1 VTDERRAWLP
11 AVLALA
17 CVTALFAASAWE
29 RWELL
34 VASPFPIGVDGYYY
48 PIQLREL
55 LAHGSLAYAAPPFA
69 FWLMAP
75 LAAITDPIIG
85 AKLGAAIGG
94 AAIAFPA
101 YALGARL
108 GKSRAAGLV
117 AAALATTSAGSAYL
131 TIEFVKNGIGLTV
144 ALAALVFAL
153 RAIDR
158 PSALRIIVALVAVVA
173 AWLTHKMGAA
183 VAAIALP
190 AAIAEAIGRGALRGR
205 RLIYVVLAIAVTAIV
220 AIAVGI
226 AAPQRFLS
234 PADVALIGHMFAG
247 APRWDLPALE
257 TSGLTIALGNEP
269 TLCVVLGVLA
279 AVLLAAR
286 HAGKPRDL
294 AEIAPRLSPGERVV
308 AWALVAIAVVIGWPY
323 LAVDDPQG
331 LGFRLRIAAFVP
343 MALCAGIVAGAVR
356 AAIDRAVR
364 PRVESFEHLLAP
376 AVLAVLAAV
385 LALRTPGDR
394 DEGRVL
400 THPALV
406 TSALALDGKIPAG
419 DTAIVPERHI
429 AFMVAWYARVP
440 VSLRPEPVPPAHRW
454 RVMPLAFIRAGSP
467 LDDALFAARRE
478 RGLVP
483 PLGVHPRHPNGLVVV
498 AESTWAW
505 ILDHVPADERA
516 RLVAWPTI

>member
-1 VTDERRAWLP
+1 VTDARRAWLP
-11 AVLALA
+11 ALLVLACL
-17 CVTALFAASAWE
+17 VALFAASAWE
-29 RWELL
+29 RWQVLA
-34 VASPFPIGVDGYYY
+34 ASPFPLGVDGYYY

-55 LAHGSLAYAAPPFA
+55 LAHGSLAYPAPPLA

-75 LAAITDPIIG
+75 LAAVTDPITG
-85 AKLGAAIGG
+85 AKLGAALGG

-158 PSALRIIVALVAVVA
+158 PSAMRVIVAIVAITA
-173 AWLTHKMGAA
+173 AWATHKMGAA

-190 AAIAEAIGRGALRGR
+190 AALAEAIGRGALRGR
-205 RLIYVVLAIAVTAIV
+205 RLIYVVLGLAAVAIV
-220 AIAVGI
+220 AIAIGI

-234 PADVALIGHMFAG
+234 PTDVALIGDMFRGHA
-247 APRWDLPALE
+247 RWDLPALE
-257 TSGLTIALGNEP
+257 TSGLTISLGNEP

-279 AVLLAAR
+279 AVLLVAR

-294 AEIAPRLSPGERVV
+294 AEIAPALSPGERVV
-308 AWALVAIAVVIGWPY
+308 AWAIVALAVVIGWPY
-323 LAVDDPQG
+323 LAVGDPQG

-364 PRVESFEHLLAP
+364 PKVDSFEHLLAP
-376 AVLAVLAAV
+376 AVLVALAVV

-394 DEGRVL
+394 AEGRVL

-440 VSLRPEPVPPAHRW
+440 VSLRPEPVPAAHRW
-454 RVMPLAFIRAGSP
+454 RVMPLAFIHAGSA
-467 LDDALFAARRE
+467 LDDALMAARRE
-478 RGLVP
+478 PSLVP
-483 PLGVHPRHPNGLVVV
+483 PLGVHPRHPNGMVLV
-498 AESTWAW
+498 AEPTWAW
-505 ILDHVPADERA
+505 ILDHVPPDERK
-516 RLVAWPTI
+516 RLIAWPTI